1 MKDGIGRICL
11 ALWFICL
18 VLSLMGMTLSV
29 KLGAIE
35 CHLKRIA
42 GPGRP
47 IVKIER
53 FDKEGKVYEVDAK
66 VEVVSRD
73 GCSIK
78 QSDPGGYTA
87 IPDVSFHYTELSERR
102 YSK

>member
-1 MKDGIGRICL
+1 MKDGIGKINL
-11 ALWFICL
+11 TLWFICL
-18 VLSLMGMTLSV
+18 LLSLMGMTLSV

-42 GPGRP
+42 GPRRP
-47 IVKIER
+47 IVKIKR
-53 FDKEGKVYEVDAK
+53 FDKEGKVYEVDATI
-66 VEVVSRD
+66 EVVSRD

-78 QSDPGGYTA
+78 QSEPGGYTE